1 MYVCGRN
8 ESQRA
13 VDRSVEVI
21 QRTQARGSIPVGRL
35 QTKSSCQSTV
45 GEGVDEPR
53 RGIQFQKQERGLR
66 HRVAV
71 RR

>member
-13 VDRSVEVI
+13 VDQSAEVI

-35 QTKSSCQSTV
+35 QTNHLVNRQL
-45 GEGVDEPR
+45 GVDEPR
-53 RGIQFQKQERGLR
+53 PGIQFQKQERELR